1 MNDQDT
7 QEKQDVGQE
16 TPDSVAISETQD
28 THPTAPE
35 AESPAEAPA
44 PQAAAEPAE
53 PEHPAEP
60 AEAAPQA
67 TEEPVEAAAEKAPES
82 EEKKGFGEI
91 LAEFEHDAPK
101 KRDKTAVGGKVS
113 GTILSIGEE
122 WVFVDLGAK
131 SEGRIAAAELKDAEG
146 NLTVKEGDTLEATV
160 TGTDPESG
168 ALLLKRK
175 AGGKGKRTEVSAE
188 IKQAFESGLPVEG
201 MVTGLNKGGAEVQVY
216 GMRAFC
222 PLSQLDL
229 RYVEDPQRFVG
240 QKLQFKISRLEEGN
254 RGGRGP
260 NIVLSRRA
268 LLEDEQQ
275 TKASETRE
283 KLQVGATL
291 TGKVTSLTT
300 YGAFVDLGGIEG
312 MLHVSEIGHS
322 RTAHPQDVFQ
332 VGQEVEVQVI
342 KIEKGKDE
350 KRPERISLSRR
361 ALEKDPWRDAVSRF
375 PEGTETTGK
384 VARTETFGAFVEL
397 APGLEG
403 LVHIS
408 EIGGGRRLNHAKEAV
423 QPGQEVQVR
432 VLGSIPRGGASRSP
446 CPPSAAASVVVT
458 AASGASAA
466 GTTGATGETAGI
478 GTTVATT
485 AGTGRSTPPPPP
497 QPPARA
503 SARWPTSSR
512 AARRSSEAGAPS
524 GRTLTPPNPLSPS
537 LPPPAGR
544 EGATAQAAGS
554 RLFSLFSRRTGGRL
568 GEEGRGDEG
577 LGRGNLAAT
586 SVPALPPTA
595 LRRRLLPVLL
605 LRIGVEMMQH
615 AMEDRRHQDRGDR
628 DDDEAGVEGV
638 EAGEELA
645 GLGLRRIDR
654 PHAAEQ
660 HGGIEEGVD
669 PVQLLEEVIPRH
681 SHDE

>member
-7 QEKQDVGQE
+7 QEKQELGQE
-16 TPDSVAISETQD
+16 TPDSVAISDDTQD
-28 THPTAPE
+28 TPSPQE
-35 AESPAEAPA
+35 AQTDAAEAPPADA
-44 PQAAAEPAE
+44 PQAAAEGGEAPPEEAAPAAEASSPEAEEPQETPAE
-53 PEHPAEP
+53 P
-60 AEAAPQA
+60 Q
-67 TEEPVEAAAEKAPES
+67 EAAAKPQEAAD
-82 EEKKGFGEI
+82 EKKGFGEI

-101 KRDKTAVGGKVS
+101 KKRDEQAAGSKVS
-113 GTILSIGEE
+113 GKILSVGEE
-122 WVFVDLGAK
+122 WVFVDVGGK

-146 NLTVKEGDTLEATV
+146 NLTVKEGDTLEATI

-188 IKQAFESGLPVEG
+188 IKGAFESGLPVDG
-201 MVTGLNKGGAEVQVY
+201 VVTGLNKGGAEVQVY

-291 TGKVTSLTT
+291 TGKITSLTT

-322 RTAHPQDVFQ
+322 RTAHPQDVFT

-408 EIGGGRRLNHAKEAV
+408 EIGGGRRLNHAREAV

-432 VLGSIPRGGASRSP
+432 VLGVDTARRRISLSMSAVGGGGGDRSERSDRGG
-446 CPPSAAASVVVT
+446 
-458 AASGASAA
+458 G
-466 GTTGATGETAGI
+466 GGD
-478 GTTVATT
+478 
-485 AGTGRSTPPPPP
+485 
-497 QPPARA
+497 RA
-503 SARWPTSSR
+503 P
-512 AARRSSEAGAPS
+512 
-524 GRTLTPPNPLSPS
+524 
-537 LPPPAGR
+537 
-544 EGATAQAAGS
+544 
-554 RLFSLFSRRTGGRL
+554 
-568 GEEGRGDEG
+568 
-577 LGRGNLAAT
+577 
-586 SVPALPPTA
+586 
-595 LRRRLLPVLL
+595 
-605 LRIGVEMMQH
+605 
-615 AMEDRRHQDRGDR
+615 RGDR
-628 DDDEAGVEGV
+628 DNRRDDRREEYASAGSSTA
-638 EAGEELA
+638 AGSGFGSMA
-645 GLGLRRIDR
+645 DFFSR
-654 PHAAEQ
+654 
-660 HGGIEEGVD
+660 
-669 PVQLLEEVIPRH
+669 
-681 SHDE
+681 SKKK

>member
-7 QEKQDVGQE
+7 QEKQELGQE
-16 TPDSVAISETQD
+16 ASDSVAVADTQDNPTPQETQ
-28 THPTAPE
+28 A
-35 AESPAEAPA
+35 AVAEAPPADA
-44 PQAAAEPAE
+44 PQAASEAPPVDSAPA
-53 PEHPAEP
+53 
-60 AEAAPQA
+60 AEAPQEA
-67 TEEPVEAAAEKAPES
+67 EKPQEAAAKPQEAT

-91 LAEFEHDAPK
+91 LAEFEHDTPKK
-101 KRDKTAVGGKVS
+101 KRDEQGAGSKVS
-113 GTILSIGEE
+113 GKILSIGEE
-122 WVFVDLGAK
+122 WVFVDVGGK

-146 NLTVKEGDTLEATV
+146 NLTVKEGDTLEATI

-275 TKASETRE
+275 AKASETRE

-291 TGKVTSLTT
+291 TGKITSLTT

-408 EIGGGRRLNHAKEAV
+408 EIGGGRRLNHAREAV

-432 VLGSIPRGGASRSP
+432 VLGVDTARRRISLSMSAVGGGGGDRSERSERGGDRG
-446 CPPSAAASVVVT
+446 CD
-458 AASGASAA
+458 
-466 GTTGATGETAGI
+466 
-478 GTTVATT
+478 
-485 AGTGRSTPPPPP
+485 
-497 QPPARA
+497 RA
-503 SARWPTSSR
+503 P
-512 AARRSSEAGAPS
+512 
-524 GRTLTPPNPLSPS
+524 
-537 LPPPAGR
+537 
-544 EGATAQAAGS
+544 
-554 RLFSLFSRRTGGRL
+554 
-568 GEEGRGDEG
+568 
-577 LGRGNLAAT
+577 
-586 SVPALPPTA
+586 
-595 LRRRLLPVLL
+595 
-605 LRIGVEMMQH
+605 
-615 AMEDRRHQDRGDR
+615 RGDR
-628 DDDEAGVEGV
+628 DNRRDDRREEYASAGSSTA
-638 EAGEELA
+638 AGSGFGSMA
-645 GLGLRRIDR
+645 DFFSR
-654 PHAAEQ
+654 
-660 HGGIEEGVD
+660 
-669 PVQLLEEVIPRH
+669 
-681 SHDE
+681 SKKK

>member
-28 THPTAPE
+28 THPTPPE
-35 AESPAEAPA
+35 T
-44 PQAAAEPAE
+44 QAAAETPDAQAAE
-53 PEHPAEP
+53 TASE
-60 AEAAPQA
+60 A
-67 TEEPVEAAAEKAPES
+67 TEKPQEAAAEKAPETAEKAPEPVEMAAETAGKAPES
-82 EEKKGFGEI
+82 EEKKGFAEI

-113 GTILSIGEE
+113 GTILSISEE

-240 QKLQFKISRLEEGN
+240 QKLQFKVSRLEEGN

-291 TGKVTSLTT
+291 IGKVTSLTT

-432 VLGSIPRGGASRSP
+432 VLG
-446 CPPSAAASVVVT
+446 VDT
-458 AASGASAA
+458 ARRRISLSMSAA
-466 GTTGATGETAGI
+466 GGGG
-478 GTTVATT
+478 GD
-485 AGTGRSTPPPPP
+485 RSERSERGGGDRGGD
-497 QPPARA
+497 RA
-503 SARWPTSSR
+503 P
-512 AARRSSEAGAPS
+512 
-524 GRTLTPPNPLSPS
+524 
-537 LPPPAGR
+537 
-544 EGATAQAAGS
+544 
-554 RLFSLFSRRTGGRL
+554 
-568 GEEGRGDEG
+568 
-577 LGRGNLAAT
+577 
-586 SVPALPPTA
+586 
-595 LRRRLLPVLL
+595 
-605 LRIGVEMMQH
+605 
-615 AMEDRRHQDRGDR
+615 RGDR
-628 DDDEAGVEGV
+628 DNRRDDRREEYASAGSSAA
-638 EAGEELA
+638 AGSGFGSMA
-645 GLGLRRIDR
+645 DFFSR
-654 PHAAEQ
+654 
-660 HGGIEEGVD
+660 
-669 PVQLLEEVIPRH
+669 
-681 SHDE
+681 SKKK